1 MKEYAFTKWL
11 VSTLQADG
19 TERDMVYNE
28 QMGIF
33 TVRGENQF
41 QKGSIDTQHTGVFAR
56 IKRRNQH
63 PDQRQ
68 ADRHSCP
75 FLHRVY
81 RPHQWSDLKTNRD
94 FEGCLLITRR
104 ENFFAGSRMHPFQSG
119 SLCIQ
124 TRIGAVYSIG
134 ETGSSPDT
142 ITCGHATPHPS
153 AKKRIIS
160 CLKCWENTLRSLI
173 LEVWNIILRM
183 YKQENE
189 FEHSFRWKDTLPRFL
204 YLMHTNCRYH
214 HTVKWYA
221 DQLYVSP
228 RCVIGQVKETLWQ
241 DSQPAHQRKPDRR
254 SKSLSAQSGQQRAG
268 RGRKALFL

>member
-1 MKEYAFTKWL
+1 
-11 VSTLQADG
+11 
-19 TERDMVYNE
+19 
-28 QMGIF
+28 
-33 TVRGENQF
+33 
-41 QKGSIDTQHTGVFAR
+41 
-56 IKRRNQH
+56 
-63 PDQRQ
+63 
-68 ADRHSCP
+68 
-75 FLHRVY
+75 
-81 RPHQWSDLKTNRD
+81 
-94 FEGCLLITRR
+94 
-104 ENFFAGSRMHPFQSG
+104 MHPFQSG

-153 AKKRIIS
+153 AKENHF
-160 CLKCWENTLRSLI
+160 LLEMLENTLRSLI

-228 RCVIGQVKETLWQ
+228 
-241 DSQPAHQRKPDRR
+241 DA
-254 SKSLSAQSGQQRAG
+254 LSAKLKKLYGKTANQLISESLIEEAKVCLINPANSVQDVAEKLCFSDQASFSKFFKRYCGMSPGQFKKQA
-268 RGRKALFL
+268 

>member
-1 MKEYAFTKWL
+1 MSAHYPKE
-11 VSTLQADG
+11 
-19 TERDMVYNE
+19 
-28 QMGIF
+28 I
-33 TVRGENQF
+33 
-41 QKGSIDTQHTGVFAR
+41 
-56 IKRRNQH
+56 
-63 PDQRQ
+63 
-68 ADRHSCP
+68 
-75 FLHRVY
+75 
-81 RPHQWSDLKTNRD
+81 
-94 FEGCLLITRR
+94 
-104 ENFFAGSRMHPFQSG
+104 FAGSRMHPFQSG

-153 AKKRIIS
+153 AKENHF
-160 CLKCWENTLRSLI
+160 LLEMLENTLRSLI

-228 RCVIGQVKETLWQ
+228 
-241 DSQPAHQRKPDRR
+241 DA
-254 SKSLSAQSGQQRAG
+254 LSAKLKKLYGKTANQLISESLIEEAKVCLLNPPTACRTWPKSSVSLTRLLSASFSNATAEC
-268 RGRKALFL
+268 RPPV